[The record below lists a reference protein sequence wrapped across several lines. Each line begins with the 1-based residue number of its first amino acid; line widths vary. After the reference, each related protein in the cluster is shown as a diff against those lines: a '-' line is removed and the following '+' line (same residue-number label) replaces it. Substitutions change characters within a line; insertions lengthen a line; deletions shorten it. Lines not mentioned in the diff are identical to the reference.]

1 MMSLVPSCHNGR
13 TIEKKTKQTKR
24 HTVDLVKEI
33 CKQLLYSIAIIQQT
47 NDVLWQ
53 RIAFQLYKTMLS
65 QENLH
70 IK

>member
-1 MMSLVPSCHNGR
+1 MPYGR
-13 TIEKKTKQTKR
+13 NIAKKNKTNKRR

-70 IK
+70 TK